1 MATFSRNHAAQR
13 VLASDLSRY
22 GFDIC
27 HNFRP
32 QWYNDSVV
40 ADGVSIQS
48 ILPPLP
54 THAASQPSQ
63 TVPTTTTAFL
73 VGNTKR
79 MWPLFLNWIEKRRE
93 LEDGDLIVKNDPLDT
108 YAKESIGKVVEETAA
123 RHFVVGDHNNERA
136 PGAPSYDIFWS
147 FDTRRDRLISMQR
160 IAAVSGLCYLDEAS
174 NMAIHPLF
182 GPWLSFRAVILF
194 HSGDMMTNDGD
205 DDLSA
210 LSAPDPIP
218 SLLTQEEEAN
228 ARAFVQKAF
237 DQNTP
242 KDDDDD
248 DIVVKY
254 LIASRDS
261 VALGRV
267 EHRFS
272 DSQLMY
278 HYTKDVKYL
287 QK

>member
-1 MATFSRNHAAQR
+1 
-13 VLASDLSRY
+13 
-22 GFDIC
+22 
-27 HNFRP
+27 
-32 QWYNDSVV
+32 
-40 ADGVSIQS
+40 
-48 ILPPLP
+48 
-54 THAASQPSQ
+54 
-63 TVPTTTTAFL
+63 
-73 VGNTKR
+73 
-79 MWPLFLNWIEKRRE
+79 MWPLFLNWIEKRRK
-93 LEDGDLIVKNDPLDT
+93 LEDEDSIVKNDPLDT

-123 RHFVVGDHNNERA
+123 RHFVVGDHNETT
-136 PGAPSYDIFWS
+136 PGASSYDIFWS

-194 HSGDMMTNDGD
+194 HSGDMITNDGD

-218 SLLTQEEEAN
+218 NLLTQEEEAN

-242 KDDDDD
+242 KDG
-248 DIVVKY
+248 IVKF

-261 VALGRV
+261 VALGRE

-278 HYTKDVKYL
+278 HYTKDAKYL

>member
-79 MWPLFLNWIEKRRE
+79 MWPLFLNWIEKRRK

-160 IAAVSGLCYLDEAS
+160 IAAVSGLCHLDEAS

-194 HSGDMMTNDGD
+194 HDGD
-205 DDLSA
+205 VDLSA
-210 LSAPDPIP
+210 LPAPDPIP

-242 KDDDDD
+242 D
-248 DIVVKY
+248 VKY

-261 VALGRV
+261 VALGRE

-278 HYTKDVKYL
+278 HYTKDARYL

>member
-1 MATFSRNHAAQR
+1 MATFSRNHAAAQR
-13 VLASDLSRY
+13 VLASDLSHY

-27 HNFRP
+27 HSFRP

-40 ADGVSIQS
+40 ADGVSI
-48 ILPPLP
+48 LPPLP
-54 THAASQPSQ
+54 THAAPQPSQ
-63 TVPTTTTAFL
+63 TPTTTTAFL

-79 MWPLFLNWIEKRRE
+79 MWPLFLNWIEKRRK
-93 LEDGDLIVKNDPLDT
+93 LEDEDSIVKNDPLDT
-108 YAKESIGKVVEETAA
+108 YAKESIEKVVEETAA
-123 RHFVVGDHNNERA
+123 RHFVVGDHNETT
-136 PGAPSYDIFWS
+136 PGASSSYDIFWS

-160 IAAVSGLCYLDEAS
+160 IAAVSGLCHLDEAS

-194 HSGDMMTNDGD
+194 HSGDMTNDGD
-205 DDLSA
+205 GDLSA
-210 LSAPDPIP
+210 LPAPDPIP
-218 SLLTQEEEAN
+218 SLLTPEEEAN
-228 ARAFVQKAF
+228 ARAFIQKAF
-237 DQNTP
+237 DKNTP
-242 KDDDDD
+242 KDDDAS
-248 DIVVKY
+248 IRRGWVVKC

-261 VALGRV
+261 AALGRE

-278 HYTKDVKYL
+278 HYTKDAKYL